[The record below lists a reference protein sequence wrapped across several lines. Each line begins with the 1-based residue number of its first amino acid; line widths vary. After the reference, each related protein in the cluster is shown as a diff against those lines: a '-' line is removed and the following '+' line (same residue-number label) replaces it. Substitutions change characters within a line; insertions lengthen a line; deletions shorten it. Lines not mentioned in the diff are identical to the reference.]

1 MADFVHLHLHSEY
14 SLLDGA
20 CKIKDI
26 AKYVKS
32 VGQSAV
38 ALTDHGNMY
47 GAVEFYKACKEE
59 GIKPILGCEVY
70 VAPTSRF
77 EKVRIR
83 NAPYYHLVLLVKNE
97 IGYKN
102 LTYLVSSG
110 FTEGFYV
117 KPRIDLELLKEH
129 SEGLIA
135 LSACLAGY
143 IPSAILAG
151 DIDGAKENI
160 HTMLD
165 IFGNDNFYLEL
176 QNHGISEQSTVNE
189 GLIELSNLTGAR
201 LVCTNDVH
209 YLDKSD
215 AYIQSVLMAVQ
226 MNTTLEKSK
235 NEAFATNE
243 FYLKTADEMEVLFGK
258 YKDACANTVKIAE
271 MCNFNFEFGVTKLP
285 KYILPNGV
293 TSKEYLSNLAY
304 DGLKKRIYNKSIVFT
319 DKHTEKEYRE
329 RIDYE
334 LSVIDT
340 MGYND
345 YFLIVWDFI
354 NFAKK
359 NKIPVGPGRGSGAG
373 SLVAFLLEI
382 TDVDSIKYD
391 LLFERFLNIERV
403 SMPDIDTDFCYERRD
418 EVIEYVKGK
427 YGSDH
432 VSQIVTFG
440 TMAARASVRDV
451 GKVLEV
457 PYNDIDTVS
466 KLISSKPNTT
476 LKENIESNEE
486 LRRLYDNDNVIK
498 KMIDTAMKIEGMP
511 RHASTHAAGVVITDK
526 PLVDYLP
533 LSTNGG
539 VVVTQY
545 DMDTVAKLGLLKF
558 DFLAL
563 RYLTIISDTEK
574 MIRQREKNF
583 SIENIPI
590 DDAKTYKFISSGQTE
605 GVFQLES
612 AGMRQVL
619 TRLQPETIDDIIAC
633 IALYRPGPMD
643 SIPTYIE
650 RRHNKSKISYKTPL
664 LEPILSSTYGCIVY
678 QEQVMQIFSKIAG
691 YSYGRADIVRRAMS
705 KKKEEEMK
713 KEHDVFISGAI
724 SNGVDEKTA
733 SELFEEME
741 SFAKYA
747 FNKSHAAAYAI
758 ISYRTAYLKARYPQE
773 YYASLI
779 TSVLGSVDKMTEYI
793 EECSKKRIKILLPD
807 VNFSQTSFSV
817 DNGNIRFGLLALKN
831 VGRSLI
837 NSIIEERE
845 KNGKYVSFEDF
856 IYRLREADINKRQI
870 EALIKVGAFTSLGKN
885 RSQLIKVY
893 ENAVESALSISRA
906 TQGGQLD
913 MTSLMGEDDLKETTI
928 KISYPDVKEFEQ
940 SQLLLM
946 EKEISGLFFSG
957 HILDS
962 FSKNLDEIKP
972 RKILSIIGNQE
983 DIIGARD
990 KEKVKIAGIITSR
1003 MIKRTKNDDNMA
1015 FIKVEDASGEIE
1027 IIVFPKQFIRYSD
1040 VLIVGK
1046 VICVSGSV
1054 TIKDE
1059 EPPKIIMEDG
1069 AILVHNDSFVMKEKP
1084 KRLYL
1089 KVETIKSKMATDIIE
1104 LLKEFKGDTEVVFF
1118 DNTEKKYVKSAEI
1131 KINIDENVVSA
1142 LKMLLGENN
1151 VILKWANA
1159 QAICALF

>member
-20 CKIKDI
+20 CKIKEI

-32 VGQSAV
+32 IGQSAV

-59 GIKPILGCEVY
+59 GIKPIIGCEVY

-77 EKVRIR
+77 ERIR
-83 NAPYYHLVLLVKNE
+83 VKNAPYYHLVLLVKNE

-102 LTYLVSSG
+102 LSYLVSSG
-110 FTEGFYV
+110 FTDGFYV
-117 KPRIDLELLKEH
+117 KPRIDMELLKEH

-143 IPSAILAG
+143 IPSAILSG
-151 DIDGAKENI
+151 DIDGAKDNI
-160 HTMLD
+160 NQMLN
-165 IFGNDNFYLEL
+165 IFGKDNFYLEL
-176 QNHGISEQSTVNE
+176 QNHGISDQDTVNE
-189 GLIELSNLTGAR
+189 GLIELAQETGAN

-215 AYIQSVLMAVQ
+215 SYIQSVLMAVQ
-226 MNTTLEKSK
+226 MNSTLEKSK
-235 NEAFATNE
+235 NDAFSTNE
-243 FYLKTADEMEVLFGK
+243 FYLKTADEMEFLFGK
-258 YKDACANTVKIAE
+258 YKDACSNTVKIAE
-271 MCNFNFEFGVTKLP
+271 MCNFDFEFGVTKLP
-285 KYILPNGV
+285 KYNLPINV
-293 TSKEYLSNLAY
+293 TSKEYLANLAFSGF
-304 DGLKKRIYNKSIVFT
+304 DKKIENKSIIFT
-319 DKHTEKEYRE
+319 DIHTKNEYID
-329 RIDYE
+329 RINYE

-354 NFAKK
+354 NFAKT

-373 SLVAFLLEI
+373 SLVAYLLEI

-418 EVIEYVKGK
+418 EVIEYVKRK
-427 YGSDH
+427 YGNDH

-440 TMAARASVRDV
+440 TMAAKASVRDV
-451 GKVLEV
+451 GKALEI
-457 PYNDIDTVS
+457 PFNDIDTVS

-476 LKENIESNEE
+476 LKESIDSNEE
-486 LRRLYDNDNVIK
+486 LRRLYNNDNAIK
-498 KMIDTAMKIEGMP
+498 KMLDTAMRIEGMP

-526 PLVDYLP
+526 PLVEYLP

-574 MIRQREKNF
+574 LIRQREKDF

-590 DDAKTYKFISSGQTE
+590 NDSKTYKFISSGKTE

-619 TRLQPETIDDIIAC
+619 TKLQPETIDDIIAC

-664 LEPILSSTYGCIVY
+664 LEPILRSTYGCIVY

-705 KKKEEEMK
+705 KKKEDEMK
-713 KEHDVFISGAI
+713 KERDVFISGAI
-724 SNGVDEKTA
+724 ANGVDEKIA

-779 TSVLGSVDKMTEYI
+779 TSVLGSVDKMMEYI
-793 EECSKKRIKILLPD
+793 EECSKKGIKILQPD
-807 VNFSQTSFSV
+807 VNYSQTSFSV
-817 DNGNIRFGLLALKN
+817 DKGNIRFGLLALKN

-845 KNGKYVSFEDF
+845 KNGKYKSFEDF
-856 IYRLREADINKRQI
+856 IYRLRGADINKRQI

-913 MTSLMGEDDLKETTI
+913 MTSLMGENDLKETSI
-928 KISYPDVKEFEQ
+928 KITYPDVKEFEQ
-940 SQLLLM
+940 NELLLM
-946 EKEISGLFFSG
+946 EKEIAGLFFSG

-962 FSKNLDEIKP
+962 YSKHIVEIKP
-972 RKILSIIGNQE
+972 QKILSIIGNQE
-983 DIIGARD
+983 DIKGALD
-990 KEKVKIAGIITSR
+990 KEKVKIVGIITAR
-1003 MIKRTKNDDNMA
+1003 TIKKTKNDDNMA
-1015 FIKVEDASGEIE
+1015 FVKIEDASGEIE
-1027 IIVFPKQFIRYSD
+1027 VIVFPKQYVRHSD
-1040 VLIVGK
+1040 ILSVGK
-1046 VICVSGSV
+1046 VVYLSGSV
-1054 TIKDE
+1054 TLKDD
-1059 EPPKIIMEDG
+1059 EPSKIIMETG
-1069 AILVHNDSFVMKEKP
+1069 EILVNNDNYVKESKQS
-1084 KRLYL
+1084 RLYL
-1089 KVETIKSKMATDIIE
+1089 KVESVASKDVTDIIE
-1104 LLKEFKGDTEVVFF
+1104 LLKEFKGDTEVIFY
-1118 DNTEKKYVKSAEI
+1118 DAQHKKYVKSAEI
-1131 KINIDENVVSA
+1131 KINVDNNVISA
-1142 LKMLLGENN
+1142 LKMLLGDNN
-1151 VILKWANA
+1151 VILK
-1159 QAICALF
+1159 

>member
-26 AKYVKS
+26 PKYVKS
-32 VGQSAV
+32 VGQTAV
-38 ALTDHGNMY
+38 ALTDHGNMF
-47 GAVEFYKACKEE
+47 GAVEFYNVCKEE
-59 GIKPILGCEVY
+59 NIKPIIGCEVY

-77 EKVRIR
+77 EKMRIR
-83 NAPYYHLVLLVKNE
+83 NLPYFHLVLLVKNE

-102 LTYLVSSG
+102 LSFLVSSG
-110 FTEGFYV
+110 FIEGFYV
-117 KPRIDLELLKEH
+117 KPRIDLELLREH

-135 LSACLAGY
+135 LSACLAGQV
-143 IPSAILAG
+143 PSAILAG
-151 DIDGAKENI
+151 DISDAKE
-160 HTMLD
+160 HVKTMLD
-165 IFGNDNFYLEL
+165 IFGRENYYLEL
-176 QNHGISEQSTVNE
+176 QNHGISDQLTVNE
-189 GLIELSNLTGAR
+189 GLIEIAEELNVE

-209 YLDKSD
+209 YLSKEDS
-215 AYIQSVLMAVQ
+215 YTQSVLMAVQ
-226 MNTTLEKSK
+226 MGTTLEKAK

-243 FYLKTADEMEVLFGK
+243 FYLKSANEMQILFGK
-258 YKDACANTVKIAE
+258 YKNACENTVKIAE
-271 MCNFNFEFGVTKLP
+271 MCNFDFEFGVTKLP
-285 KYILPNGV
+285 VYPLPQGV
-293 TSKEYLSNLAY
+293 NSKDFLSDLAY
-304 DGLKKRIYNKSIVFT
+304 KGFENRINNGQIVFT
-319 DKHTEKEYRE
+319 EEHNEKVYRE
-329 RIDYE
+329 RIEYE
-334 LSVIDT
+334 LSVINT

-354 NFAKK
+354 NFAKT
-359 NKIPVGPGRGSGAG
+359 NDIPVGPGRGSGAG
-373 SLVAFLLEI
+373 SLVAYLLQI
-382 TDVDSIKYD
+382 TDVDSIKFD

-418 EVIEYVKGK
+418 EVIEYVKEK

-440 TMAARASVRDV
+440 TMASKAAVRDV
-451 GKVLEV
+451 GKVLDV
-457 PYNDIDTVS
+457 PYADIDTVS
-466 KLISSKPNTT
+466 KLISLKHLPT
-476 LKENIESNEE
+476 LKECLEENDE
-486 LRRLYDNDNVIK
+486 LRRLYENDNLIK
-498 KMIDTAMKIEGMP
+498 KMIDTAMKVEGMP

-526 PLVDYLP
+526 PIVDYLP

-563 RYLTIISDTEK
+563 RYLTIISDTVK
-574 MIRQREKNF
+574 LIRKREKNF
-583 SIENIPI
+583 RIESIPM
-590 DDAKTYKFISSGQTE
+590 DDEKTYKFISSGKTE

-619 TRLQPETIDDIIAC
+619 TKLQPETIDDIIAC

-650 RRHNKSKISYKTPL
+650 RRHDKSKISYKTPL
-664 LEPILSSTYGCIVY
+664 LEPILRSTYGCIVY

-713 KEHDVFISGAI
+713 KERSVFISGAI
-724 SNGVDEKTA
+724 SNGVSEKVA
-733 SELFEEME
+733 NELFEDME

-747 FNKSHAAAYAI
+747 FNKSHAAAYAV
-758 ISYRTAYLKARYPQE
+758 ISYRTAYLKARYPKE

-793 EECSKKRIKILLPD
+793 EECSKKGIKILQPD
-807 VNFSQTSFSV
+807 VNYSYTTFSV
-817 DNGNIRFGLLALKN
+817 DSGNIRFGLLALKN

-845 KNGKYVSFEDF
+845 KNGKYESFEDF

-893 ENAVESALSISRA
+893 EHAVESAMSITRT

-913 MTSLMGEDDLKETTI
+913 ITSLMGAEDLKETTI
-928 KISYPDVKEFEQ
+928 KIDYPEVEEFEQ
-940 SQLLLM
+940 NELLLM
-946 EKEISGLFFSG
+946 EKDIAGLFFSG
-957 HILDS
+957 HILDAYS
-962 FSKNLDEIKP
+962 NHIETIKP
-972 RKILSIIGNQE
+972 KTILSIVGNQE
-983 DIIGARD
+983 EIIGAKD
-990 KEKVKIAGIITSR
+990 KDKVKVVGIITSR
-1003 MIKRTKNDDNMA
+1003 VMKKTKHDDNMA
-1015 FIKVEDASGEIE
+1015 FIKLEDASGEIE
-1027 IIVFPKQFIRYSD
+1027 VIVFPNQYVKFSD
-1040 VLIVGK
+1040 ILSVGK
-1046 VICVSGSV
+1046 VISISGTV
-1054 TIKDE
+1054 TIRDE
-1059 EPPKIIMEDG
+1059 DPCKIIMESG
-1069 AILVHNDSFVMKEKP
+1069 EMLINNNSYAKEEKQ

-1089 KVETIKSKMATDIIE
+1089 KVETIKSKMVTDIID
-1104 LLKEFKGDTEVVFF
+1104 LLKEFKGNTEVVFY
-1118 DNTEKKYVKSAEI
+1118 DSQDKKYVKSSDI
-1131 KINIDENVVSA
+1131 KINVDENVISA
-1142 LKMLLGENN
+1142 LKMILGENN
-1151 VILKWANA
+1151 VILK
-1159 QAICALF
+1159 